1 MTRIHFVR
9 HGESIANAGGVTME
23 HALIPLS
30 PLGYAQADALAALLD
45 VQPSRVLVSEYL
57 RARETARPFCEKV
70 HCAAEVHPLLHE
82 FSALGPAMIEGMT
95 GEQRRPIANDY
106 WQTADPTIRMGQ
118 GAETFLEFNAR
129 VTEFLDELARLPNQ
143 CVLFGH
149 GIWFGLLFWKLL
161 GFSADDS
168 QGMKAFRRFQSGLP
182 MPNCAV
188 YVLEDAGA
196 TKWRVQAD
204 EDTMRRLATVPAGV
218 TGAAL

>member
-1 MTRIHFVR
+1 MTRIYFVR

-30 PLGYAQADALAALLD
+30 PLGYAQADAVATLLD
-45 VQPSRVLVSEYL
+45 VQPSRVFVSEYL
-57 RARETARPFCEKV
+57 RARETARPFCNKV
-70 HCAAEVHPLLHE
+70 HRVPEVHPLLHE

-106 WQTADPTIRMGQ
+106 WQTADPTMQMGQ
-118 GAETFLEFNAR
+118 GAETFLAFNAR
-129 VTEFLDELARLPNQ
+129 VTAFLDELAHLPDQ

-149 GIWFGLLFWKLL
+149 GIWFGLLCWKLL

-168 QGMKAFRRFQSGLP
+168 QGMKAFRRFQSNLP

-188 YVLEDAGA
+188 YILEDAGA
-196 TKWRVQAD
+196 TKWRLEVD
-204 EDTMRRLATVPAGV
+204 EGTMRKLATVRA
-218 TGAAL
+218 T